1 MHTHGS
7 SFVRVS
13 TVVSPSFPEPDF
25 TILSRHIDPQWI
37 SLALASTGK
46 ASVRK
51 RKLPAQQV
59 VWLVIALAL
68 YRHQSM
74 AQVVAELDLVLPDE
88 LNPYIATSA
97 LTQARQKLG
106 QEPLE
111 QLFVMCANAW
121 DGRHQCGRSWRG
133 LACYAIDGSTLRTP
147 DTQDNRAHFGAQ
159 EYAAGVLSSYPQLRL
174 LTLTSLSTHLLR
186 GAVFGEYSKNEMR
199 YAKELIDCIP
209 EHSLTVLDKG
219 FVSAKLLL
227 QIQSGVTARQWLTAA
242 KSNTKWTRLDEH
254 PTDYHV
260 QMKVSP
266 QARKANSELPEYW
279 QARAIETISK
289 QGKRRILLT
298 SLVDKKAW
306 PAKEIALQYDRRW
319 HVELS
324 YRELKQ
330 EMLGGER
337 TLRSGRPETIEQEV
351 WGALLAY
358 NLVRLEMAEVA
369 KENGAEATDLS
380 FTMALDYL
388 QGEWR
393 CLASSSSGTLPKH
406 LQRLRQ
412 RLGDMLLSKQRR
424 GRSCPRVVKLVPAR
438 YPVKKVRKP

>member
-1 MHTHGS
+1 MIS
-7 SFVRVS
+7 KSFPQ
-13 TVVSPSFPEPDF
+13 PSF
-25 TILSRHIDPQWI
+25 TALSEHIDPQWI
-37 SLALASTGK
+37 ATALASTGK

-51 RKLPAQQV
+51 RKLPAEQV

-74 AQVVAELDLVLPDE
+74 AQVVADLDLVLPDE
-88 LNPYIATSA
+88 VNPYIANSA

-106 QEPLE
+106 HEPLE
-111 QLFVMCANAW
+111 QLFAMCASGW
-121 DGRHQCGRSWRG
+121 DDRHQHGHSWRG

-147 DTQDNRAHFGAQ
+147 DTQDNREHFGSQ
-159 EYAAGVLSSYPQLRL
+159 EYASGVLSSYPQLRL
-174 LTLTSLSTHLLR
+174 LTLTSLSSHLLR
-186 GAVFGEYSKNEMR
+186 AATFGEYNKNEMR
-199 YAKELIDCIP
+199 YAKELLDSIP
-209 EHSLTVLDKG
+209 AHSLTVLDKG
-219 FVSAKLLL
+219 FVSAALLL
-227 QIQSGVTARQWLTAA
+227 DIQSEVQRHWLTAA

-254 PTDYHV
+254 PTDYLV
-260 QMKVSP
+260 QMSVSP
-266 QARKANSELPEYW
+266 QARKASPELPQYW
-279 QARAIETISK
+279 KARAIETVSK

-298 SLVDKKAW
+298 SLMDKKAW
-306 PAKEIALQYDRRW
+306 PAKEIAQQYDRRW

-330 EMLGGER
+330 EMLGSER
-337 TLRSGRPETIEQEV
+337 TLRSGHPQTIEQEV

-369 KENGAEATDLS
+369 KESGAQATDMS

-388 QGEWR
+388 QYEWKS
-393 CLASSSSGTLPKH
+393 LASSSPGNLPKH

-412 RLGDMLLSKQRR
+412 RLGDLLLPKQRR
-424 GRSCPRVVKLVPAR
+424 GRSCPRVVKSVPAR